1 MGQEESGD
9 AIPRSSRRRRFLA
22 GAALGGAALAAHAAG
37 APERST
43 GQDTGSTRSGTVEL
57 TRQGAIAL
65 ITFNRPAQ
73 DNVLDQADLDA
84 LVEVWRTYKTDD
96 TLRVAIVTGKG
107 GQAFCGGIDTSFVN
121 RSAGPLP
128 PPRDEGL
135 RAYTSKQNKCWKP
148 VIAAIDGFVAGPGL
162 HFVLD
167 ADIAIATPE
176 ASFFDIHMH
185 RTGSVPVFEPIEMAR
200 RLPYETVAR
209 FFLLGPNDPWTAD
222 RALALGLISEVVP
235 RAGLMARAINMA
247 RQIAALDPSLV
258 SATLESLYKSR
269 ELGVRDAIE
278 RGLIIRQITGYRAAP
293 MASIPLRDLA
303 RPKAS

>member
-1 MGQEESGD
+1 MAESGPGD
-9 AIPRSSRRRRFLA
+9 SFPQSSKRRHFLA
-22 GAALGGAALAAHAAG
+22 GATLGGAALAAQAAG
-37 APERST
+37 AREPSA
-43 GQDTGSTRSGTVEL
+43 GHDGGSVGSGSVEL
-57 TRQGAIAL
+57 TRQGAIA
-65 ITFNRPAQ
+65 IISFNRPAQ
-73 DNVLDQADLDA
+73 DNVLNQADLEA
-84 LVEVWRTYKTDD
+84 LVEIWRTYKTDD

-121 RSAGPLP
+121 RAAGPLP

-135 RAYTSKQNKCWKP
+135 RSYTSKQNKCWKP

-185 RTGSVPVFEPIEMAR
+185 RTGSVPVFEPIEMAL
-200 RLPYETVAR
+200 RLPYEAVAR
-209 FFLLGPNDPWTAD
+209 FFLLGPNDPWTAE
-222 RALALGLISEVVP
+222 RAHALGLISEVVP
-235 RAGLMARAINMA
+235 RARLMAHAIEMA
-247 RQIAALDPSLV
+247 NQIAALDPSLV

-293 MASIPLRDLA
+293 MASMPLRDLA
-303 RPKAS
+303 RSKAQ